1 VGLGAVSGDVPV
13 PADYDGDGRTDE
25 AIYRNGIWYI
35 LRSSDG
41 VLTSVGLGAAFG
53 DVPVQADY
61 DGDGKADQAVY
72 RNGLWFIRQSSNGV
86 LNTVGLGT
94 TGDVPLN

>member
-1 VGLGAVSGDVPV
+1 VTAVGLGGVSGDVPV

-41 VLTSVGLGAAFG
+41 VLTAVGLG
-53 DVPVQADY
+53 
-61 DGDGKADQAVY
+61 
-72 RNGLWFIRQSSNGV
+72 GLAEDI
-86 LNTVGLGT
+86 
-94 TGDVPLN
+94 PLN

>member
-1 VGLGAVSGDVPV
+1 V

-41 VLTSVGLGAAFG
+41 VLTSVGLGAVSG
-53 DVPVQADY
+53 DVPVPADY
-61 DGDGKADQAVY
+61 DGDRKADEAVY
-72 RNGLWFIRQSSNGV
+72 RDGIWWILRSSDGV
-86 LNTVGLGT
+86 LTAVGLG
-94 TGDVPLN
+94 GLAQDILLN